1 MEAIIKPLSINT
13 INANHFSIDFL
24 NYSIFYSYEKE
35 ICVIYKGQIYLNHD
49 LWNFSKTTKTHL
61 YIWLK
66 LDRNE
71 LNHFLK
77 NGRAFEYSEVN
88 NKNLPTLHQL
98 INLKSE
104 AI

>member
-13 INANHFSIDFL
+13 INANHFSIDFF

-35 ICVIYKGQIYLNHD
+35 ICVIYKGKIYLNSHY
-49 LWNFSKTTKTHL
+49 WTFSLTTKKHL
-61 YIWLK
+61 YKWLG
-66 LDRNE
+66 LDRNQI
-71 LNHFLK
+71 NNYLK
-77 NGRAFEYSEVN
+77 NGKAFEYSEIN
-88 NKNLPTLHQL
+88 NKNLQTLHQL